1 MVYQQFTDQLSAAES
16 LTSKEIPQQ
25 TSLNSVK
32 FTLSSGTSVEIS
44 STKNAGPHVN
54 KNAKASYSYMIQLTL
69 RANLIL
75 SNLLKTSLRPWRWS
89 KACAKFSS
97 ITTTTMVLKM
107 VRYRHASRVWINS
120 KDPSRTPNKFSLNS
134 INTLQNSSSNW
145 LKTRLLSRTSMLNEK
160 KKLKKLPHL
169 ICYRIQIIFHAI

>member
-32 FTLSSGTSVEIS
+32 FTLSSGTSVGIS

-69 RANLIL
+69 RVNLIL
-75 SNLLKTSLRPWRWS
+75 SNLLKTSPRP
-89 KACAKFSS
+89 
-97 ITTTTMVLKM
+97 
-107 VRYRHASRVWINS
+107 
-120 KDPSRTPNKFSLNS
+120 
-134 INTLQNSSSNW
+134 
-145 LKTRLLSRTSMLNEK
+145 
-160 KKLKKLPHL
+160 
-169 ICYRIQIIFHAI
+169 